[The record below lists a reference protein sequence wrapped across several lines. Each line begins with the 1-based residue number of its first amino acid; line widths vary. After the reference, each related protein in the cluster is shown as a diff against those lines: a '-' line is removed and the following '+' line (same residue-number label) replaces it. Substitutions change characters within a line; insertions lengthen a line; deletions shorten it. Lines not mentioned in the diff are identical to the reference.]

1 MLHCCFNNTVEMQ
14 SRVCRVMLFSVK
26 STERLV
32 MYHDCPPP
40 SVGLQSPRD
49 KKQARSSNLVPQAL
63 NALFHRPHKMDLCA
77 RLHWRAQ
84 ENQYPWH
91 IMLRIIL
98 SLSNYNNLIACLTFA
113 VLMQISACTAAPEP
127 KHSRKHNLCHSCAVS
142 TTFLRA
148 ASILPHV
155 HNMWTRSR
163 VSRGGRTCH
172 LIWGYLACYFNEMQ
186 T

>member
-1 MLHCCFNNTVEMQ
+1 
-14 SRVCRVMLFSVK
+14 MLFSVELM
-26 STERLV
+26 ERLE

-98 SLSNYNNLIACLTFA
+98 SLSNYNNLIACLTFV
-113 VLMQISACTAAPEP
+113 VLMQISACATALEP
-127 KHSRKHNLCHSCAVS
+127 KHTYSNTICVTHAQSRQPSSQPPASSHTYVN
-142 TTFLRA
+142 TLR
-148 ASILPHV
+148 
-155 HNMWTRSR
+155 R
-163 VSRGGRTCH
+163 VLRREKAPFDLRLSPM
-172 LIWGYLACYFNEMQ
+172 LF
-186 T
+186 